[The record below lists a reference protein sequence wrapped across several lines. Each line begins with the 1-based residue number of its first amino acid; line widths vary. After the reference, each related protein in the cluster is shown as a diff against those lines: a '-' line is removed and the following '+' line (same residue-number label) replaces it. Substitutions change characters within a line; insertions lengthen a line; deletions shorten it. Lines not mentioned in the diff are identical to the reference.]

1 MAAIEGYPL
10 NFSGQTDDIK
20 LWIISMAREGSQ
32 PNDREMRGRTII
44 TRSIGTLYVVSTPIG
59 HPDDIT
65 LRALATLR
73 RVTIVASESPRVTQ
87 ALLAH
92 HKIAAT
98 VTSYGPI
105 NLHEKIPLLLHRL
118 MQGQDVALVSDNGTP
133 VIYDP
138 GSLLVAAA
146 HQAGI
151 PVKVIPGPSTLTA
164 ATAIS
169 GFSGDAII
177 FEGRLPR
184 TVRAL
189 TQHLSQLQHE
199 RSTLVFY
206 VEPRTLAR
214 LLNVLAQVLPAR
226 QVTIA
231 IDLTTS
237 KETVLRGVP
246 SALRD
251 QIGLVAKDSAVTVV
265 IEGRRMGSRAHK
277 DTQKDPLRYS
287 SSRRRIRTR

>member
-10 NFSGQTDDIK
+10 NFSGQTDNIK
-20 LWIISMAREGSQ
+20 LWIISMGQEGSQ
-32 PNDREMRGRTII
+32 PNDHDMRRRTIVSG
-44 TRSIGTLYVVSTPIG
+44 SIGTLYVVSTPIG

-73 RVTIVASESPRVTQ
+73 QVRIIASESPRVTQ
-87 ALLAH
+87 AFLAH
-92 HKIAAT
+92 HKITAT

-105 NLHEKIPLLLHRL
+105 NLHEKMPLLLHRL
-118 MQGQDVALVSDNGTP
+118 RQGQDIALVSDNGTP

-151 PVKVIPGPSTLTA
+151 QVKAIPGPSTLTA
-164 ATAIS
+164 AIAIS

-177 FEGRLPR
+177 FEGHLPR
-184 TVRAL
+184 TGRAL
-189 TQHLSQLQHE
+189 AQHLSRLQHE

-206 VEPRTLAR
+206 LEPKILSR

-246 SALRD
+246 STLRD
-251 QIGLVAKDSAVTVV
+251 QIGLVAKDSSVTVV
-265 IEGRRMGSRAHK
+265 IEGKRMGSPAHK
-277 DTQKDPLRYS
+277 DTQKGPLRYS